1 MKKILILSL
10 VILTSAVCAL
20 ARDTISRDASTLPK
34 SAQSAISKNFKAKVS
49 LIKIDKDFGRVSEY
63 DVTLSDGT
71 EISFDSKGNWK
82 EVEVATDKSVP
93 SAFLPKNVVNYVK
106 KNHAGTRIVGIEKER
121 NGFEVTL
128 SNDID
133 MKFDSAGNFSKYD

>member
-82 EVEVATDKSVP
+82 EVEVATDTSVP
-93 SAFLPKNVVNYVK
+93 SAFLPKNVVNSVK
-106 KNHAGTRIVGIEKER
+106 KNHVGTRIVGIEKER